1 MSKTSREILLN
12 IAIGEFAS
20 FGYAKA
26 SIRSICQLANI
37 NVSSISY
44 YFGGKD
50 KLYEAVIKESVN
62 KINDYL
68 NPVISKYNNAK
79 EIFPNKDVALNI
91 LKEMIKYFVEAIC
104 VPKFPEDIIRIYLNE
119 YANPTK
125 FFTLFEQNINNFYI
139 PIISDLLIQAND
151 NNISDKEAAVYV
163 FILFSQIFNLS
174 VRKNAVLKL
183 IDENNYSAQ
192 NIEMFIKIISS
203 SVLI

>member
-26 SIRSICQLANI
+26 SIRSICQIANI
-37 NVSSISY
+37 NVSSVSY

-50 KLYEAVIKESVN
+50 KLYEAVIKESIN

-68 NPVISKYNNAK
+68 NPVISKYSDAK
-79 EIFPNKDVALNI
+79 EMFPNKDVALSI
-91 LKEMIKYFVEAIC
+91 LKEVIKYFVEAIC
-104 VPKFPEDIIRIYLNE
+104 VPKFPENIVKIYLNE
-119 YANPTK
+119 YASPTK

-139 PIISDLLIQAND
+139 PIISDLLVQAND